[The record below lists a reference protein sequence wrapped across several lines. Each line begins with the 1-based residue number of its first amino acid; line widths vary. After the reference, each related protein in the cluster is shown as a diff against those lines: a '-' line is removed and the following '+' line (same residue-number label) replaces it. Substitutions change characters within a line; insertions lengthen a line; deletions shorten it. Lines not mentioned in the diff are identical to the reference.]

1 MLPASAT
8 TVLAVPDRP
17 AAERPESAGPDAS
30 DGRFAGLMAQFVQ
43 VRRDPPPPDAEKP
56 DASPSRSRTEAPSEP
71 GAARPEAPESSSR
84 PKAETVDAS
93 EAQSGSAPPATTP
106 SRPSAPSEPQA
117 QAPSPA
123 AVAIL
128 PEAPIQATPLA
139 SSGVQGQV
147 PAADAS
153 AASPLVQPLVEATP
167 LDPEATIP
175 AALAASLPQPPGP
188 KASKVQ
194 GSADAASLPV
204 PGVALRNPLVGQTAP
219 KTEESKS
226 DVAALG
232 ISAAQLPEHSAE
244 TIPAIQAPVS
254 GPETTPATRPTPAIL
269 GTEAEPLPLDGAA
282 LRPTAP
288 LLAVQNHPG
297 AATGAALAAAA
308 PPSQAG
314 PPSAIPAPV
323 APAPPPPAPAVIQV
337 DGSLRWMLKGG
348 SQEARLQLHPESLG
362 QVTIHLKVEGG
373 EVHARLWITEPASVQ
388 AVQEGRSHLEQSL
401 KEQGLQLGS
410 FDLQQGHRPFQ
421 EAPSAPLFRGQ
432 PGLPAQAARQEAPA
446 PPPPSILNTHHVEL
460 YA

>member
-17 AAERPESAGPDAS
+17 AAERPESPDPDAS

-43 VRRDPPPPDAEKP
+43 VRREPPPPDAEKS

-71 GAARPEAPESSSR
+71 GASRPEAPESSSR
-84 PKAETVDAS
+84 PKAETADAP
-93 EAQSGSAPPATTP
+93 ATQSASAPPATTP
-106 SRPSAPSEPQA
+106 STPGTPQA
-117 QAPSPA
+117 QAPSPT

-128 PEAPIQATPLA
+128 TEVPIQAAPLA
-139 SSGVQGQV
+139 SPGAQGQV
-147 PAADAS
+147 PVADAP
-153 AASPLVQPLVEATP
+153 AASPLAQPLVEAAG

-175 AALAASLPQPPGP
+175 AALASVLSQPSGP
-188 KASKVQ
+188 KAPKVQ
-194 GSADAASLPV
+194 GPV
-204 PGVALRNPLVGQTAP
+204 EAESMPTPGVALRNPAAGPAVP
-219 KTEESKS
+219 KTEESPS
-226 DVAALG
+226 NVAALQ
-232 ISAAQLPEHSAE
+232 ISAAKPPEHSAE

-254 GPETTPATRPTPAIL
+254 APETAPAMLPMSAIP
-269 GTEAEPLPLDGAA
+269 GTEAEPLPLDAST
-282 LRPTAP
+282 LRPAVP

-297 AATGAALAAAA
+297 AATGAALAASA
-308 PPSQAG
+308 PPSQTG
-314 PPSAIPAPV
+314 PSAAIPAPV